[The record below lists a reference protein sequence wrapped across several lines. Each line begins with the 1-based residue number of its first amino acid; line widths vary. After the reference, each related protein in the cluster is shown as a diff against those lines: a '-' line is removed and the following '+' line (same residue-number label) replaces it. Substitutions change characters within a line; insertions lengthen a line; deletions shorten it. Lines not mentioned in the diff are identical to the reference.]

1 MIYHMGWNNKSDL
14 SVLLK
19 EWKERQ
25 LHANTIWLVYIFDEE
40 MPKFL
45 MELAIAR
52 NSKIIL
58 NLNYISSV
66 SSRAALPCS
75 TFRNI
80 GTYGTFRNTRKS
92 RNPTQNSKYLLKIL
106 GEAQNL

>member
-1 MIYHMGWNNKSDL
+1 MIYYMGWNTKSDL
-14 SVLLK
+14 SVLFK
-19 EWKERQ
+19 DWKERQ
-25 LHANTIWLVYIFDEE
+25 LHANTIRLVYIFDEE
-40 MPKFL
+40 MRKFL

-66 SSRAALPCS
+66 SSRAVWPRS

-80 GTYGTFRNTRKS
+80 GTYGKFRNTRKS
-92 RNPTQNSKYLLKIL
+92 RNTTQNSKYLIKKL
-106 GEAQNL
+106 GKAQNL